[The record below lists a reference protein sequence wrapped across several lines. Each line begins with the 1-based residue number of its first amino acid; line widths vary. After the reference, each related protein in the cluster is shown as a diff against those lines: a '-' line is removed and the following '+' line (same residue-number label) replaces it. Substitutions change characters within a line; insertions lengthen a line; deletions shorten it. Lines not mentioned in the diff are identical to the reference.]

1 MSKQAEHEIWSYAT
15 SFDVKDSLSAYLKFL
30 KSQPRTSEILF
41 FLQSTYLVDYDFESI
56 AIYLID
62 AKKNTSCV
70 ETSNHDV
77 LGKLDKNSLVEI
89 KKMIPATQPSQNSP
103 VTQCILSLDGSMIF
117 FPFSRQQAVD
127 CFILH
132 HAPDGLSEKAT
143 SAASMKFLSLV
154 QALTAHH
161 LVVSGALSQAAP
173 AVHNFKDETFS
184 ARQKQILDGMIE
196 GKTNYQLASE
206 LGYSVSTIRH
216 ETMRIFRI
224 LGVSDRKDAAQLAMK
239 HKLGN

>member
-1 MSKQAEHEIWSYAT
+1 MTKQAEHGIWSYAT
-15 SFDVKDSLSAYLKFL
+15 GFDVEDSLSAYLKFL
-30 KSQPRTSEILF
+30 KSKPPISEILF

-89 KKMIPATQPSQNSP
+89 KKMIPVTQPSQNLP

-132 HAPDGLSEKAT
+132 HSPDSLSENVRT
-143 SAASMKFLSLV
+143 DASMKFLSLV

-173 AVHNFKDETFS
+173 AVHNFKDETFN
-184 ARQKQILDGMIE
+184 ARQKEILDGMIE

-239 HKLGN
+239 RKLGN